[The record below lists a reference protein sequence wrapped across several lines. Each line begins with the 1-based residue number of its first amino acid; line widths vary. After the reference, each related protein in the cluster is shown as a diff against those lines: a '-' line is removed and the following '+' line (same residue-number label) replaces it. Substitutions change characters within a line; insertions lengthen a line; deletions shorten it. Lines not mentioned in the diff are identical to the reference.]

1 MRPAR
6 HASDGRP
13 RRHYIGHFEGIELA
27 LTTLAEG
34 GDEVSIDAD
43 LSALHG
49 KLAKIG
55 ARPVF
60 YRLDPSRGWQP
71 DIEHLRSLVNPKTRA
86 LVVIDPNNPT
96 GATYDAETDK
106 ALLEIADQHNIP
118 LLADEVRGPGTTVP
132 SARSRVTTPMHR

>member
-1 MRPAR
+1 MPTYPLYTA
-6 HASDGRP
+6 
-13 RRHYIGHFEGIELA
+13 
-27 LTTLAEG
+27 
-34 GDEVSIDAD
+34 V
-43 LSALHG
+43 
-49 KLAKIG
+49 LAKIG

-86 LVVIDPNNPT
+86 LVVIDPNNLT

-118 LLADEVRGPGTTVP
+118 LLADEVRGPGVRRP
-132 SARSRVTTPMHR
+132 RQRARESLPRCTGNHVLLAVEGLPCAWLARGLAGCRP